1 MSRSNGGADVPRIS
15 LRWRR
20 VSLVGIG
27 ALLLMLGW
35 TGALALLGNAWGD
48 SREHDEAAWLESRQE
63 AWRDTAMGS
72 REVRLD
78 DRQVLVEVTDTSRR
92 LLARP
97 GTPQERFSTT
107 WNSEALVVEKD
118 LPGGKVVRFSRPLT
132 WTRATPIFPWLCALL
147 FLSAG
152 SVAPLWLLWLQLRDE
167 RRRID
172 LLTDT
177 ARAAEAGRR
186 LPQEG
191 LDVRWGLEEEVRLA
205 HDLGSEV
212 RRLRVLLHSEERRL
226 QRLLDATREG
236 IALLD
241 AQGRIVLCNSQAAA
255 LLDLGR
261 GLSRIGRDPSSGQSV
276 ARSVRNHS
284 LFTLAPDLDFLDRLR
299 SGLAGTGAREFEFE
313 SGREEVRHLS
323 ARLSEAHLDLR
334 RTGWLL
340 TIFDITARK
349 AAERLQQRF
358 ISNVSHEFKT
368 PLTSIRGYAETLQD
382 ELEDDDL
389 LDAMKAKFLDRI
401 LSGTN
406 QLEAIVADLLDLG
419 HLGESGRLRR
429 ANDPVELSAVC
440 RQAMATVEPQARAK
454 AVIVTLH
461 ADGPLVVRGDGH
473 KLMRGV
479 LNLLSNAVKYG
490 PSNDAVDIF
499 LRREGRDAVVEVADH
514 GPGIPPESL
523 GNLFERFFRV
533 DEGRSREMGG
543 TGLGL
548 AIVREVAEAHGG
560 RAEVESLV
568 GEGSRFRL
576 RLPLPV
582 MPA

>member
-1 MSRSNGGADVPRIS
+1 MSRSSGADVPGS
-15 LRWRR
+15 FLRWRR
-20 VSLVGIG
+20 ISLVGIG

-35 TGALALLGNAWGD
+35 TGALAVLGKAWGD
-48 SREHDEAAWLESRQE
+48 SRERDEAAWLEGRQA
-63 AWRDTAMGS
+63 AWNDSMTGR
-72 REVRLD
+72 REISLD
-78 DRQVLVEVTDTSRR
+78 GRRVLAEVVDTSRR
-92 LLARP
+92 ILARS
-97 GTPQERFSTT
+97 GTPQERFSTE
-107 WNSEALVVEKD
+107 WNAEALMVERE
-118 LPGGKVVRFSRPLT
+118 LSGGRMLRFSRPLS
-132 WTRATPIFPWLCALL
+132 WTRATPLRPWLWALL

-152 SVAPLWLLWLQLRDE
+152 SAAPLWLLWLQLRGE

-186 LPQEG
+186 LSQEG

-241 AQGRIVLCNSQAAA
+241 AQGRIVLCNSQAAV
-255 LLDLGR
+255 LLGLEE
-261 GLSRIGRDPSSGQSV
+261 GLSRIGRDPASGQSV

-313 SGREEVRHLS
+313 SGRKEVRHLS
-323 ARLSEAHLDLR
+323 ARLSEARLDLR

-349 AAERLQQRF
+349 AAELLQQRF

-401 LSGTN
+401 LAGTN

-429 ANDPVELSAVC
+429 ASDPVELAQVC

-454 AVIVTLH
+454 AVEVRLH

-473 KLMRGV
+473 KLMRAV

-490 PSNDAVDIF
+490 PSSDAVDIV
-499 LRREGRDAVVEVADH
+499 LRREDGCAVVEVADH

-560 RAEVESLV
+560 RAEVESAL

-576 RLPLPV
+576 CLPLPV
-582 MPA
+582 TPA